1 MLIINEIFVNLD
13 VPPNFKRGVIT
24 PVHKKGK
31 SKLEPGN
38 YRGIVV
44 TSTVIKVLESILK
57 DRLDVI
63 FDPQQNKLQRG
74 FTTKSSSINA
84 AFIITETISWYK
96 ETNKPL
102 LLATLDAQ
110 KAFDTVNHE
119 ILFNKLYHYGVTGHF
134 WILLRNLY
142 RNVTLSVKWEG
153 ATSGSFQLQQ
163 GTMQGAKLST
173 SLYKLYHNCLLNSI
187 VSSTLGANIG
197 NIRVPAP
204 TCADDTA
211 LLAGDPYELQA
222 MLNIV
227 NSSTERD
234 LVKINPDKSEILSY
248 KHNRAV
254 DIKLGNQPVKITRD
268 TVHLGILRNQNN
280 RVDIENRLGTA
291 RQTIYALLGP
301 GLHAR
306 KGFSPVVALHIWKTF
321 AIPRCLY
328 GIEVQ
333 FTTNQDI
340 TKLEL
345 LQRKILKHLQ
355 GLPDR
360 TSVAVYSLIGAEP
373 IETLVDKNY
382 LSLFMNIIWSPES
395 VEYDILRRQLAM
407 STDRRS
413 SFTLIVREIIDKLKL
428 PNINYLMANP
438 PTKRTWK
445 SLVKKAVATY
455 WKEKW
460 ETERQGKISL
470 TYLKLQKTL
479 QTNHITSGNQ
489 LKIDH
494 MK

>member
-1 MLIINEIFVNLD
+1 
-13 VPPNFKRGVIT
+13 
-24 PVHKKGK
+24 
-31 SKLEPGN
+31 
-38 YRGIVV
+38 
-44 TSTVIKVLESILK
+44 
-57 DRLDVI
+57 
-63 FDPQQNKLQRG
+63 
-74 FTTKSSSINA
+74 
-84 AFIITETISWYK
+84 
-96 ETNKPL
+96 
-102 LLATLDAQ
+102 
-110 KAFDTVNHE
+110 
-119 ILFNKLYHYGVTGHF
+119 
-134 WILLRNLY
+134 
-142 RNVTLSVKWEG
+142 
-153 ATSGSFQLQQ
+153 
-163 GTMQGAKLST
+163 MQGAKLST

-291 RQTIYALLGP
+291 RKTIYALLGP

-321 AIPRCLY
+321 AVPRCLY

-360 TSVAVYSLIGAEP
+360 TSTVAVYSLIGAEP

-395 VEYDILRRQLAM
+395 VEFDILRRQLAM

-460 ETERQGKISL
+460 ETERQGKTSL
-470 TYLKLQKTL
+470 TYLKLQENPTNQPHNIWQSIKNRPHEVRRAEIKGRLVTGTYIL
-479 QTNHITSGNQ
+479 QGDRAKFNNNPVSAICPLCNLENESLYHFAVKCPQ
-489 LKIDH
+489 LQEVRQPFMDKLEGMINGHQVNGYQNIIDRNLMLQLLLDCTH
-494 MK
+494 DDISMAIKPNKELYRNIERCSQKLLYSIHQKRLTILKEQALKSRQ